1 MEVWKNVGSML
12 KEKSMV
18 YGSKAIGRAI
28 AYLAKIQLLPTEHP
42 TARMVLASVF
52 AVGGETWV
60 SSVKELM
67 CLPFQFLVLVSLSL
81 DLFPMMSS
89 LVHVVMQSGAKFS

>member
-1 MEVWKNVGSML
+1 M
-12 KEKSMV
+12 
-18 YGSKAIGRAI
+18 
-28 AYLAKIQLLPTEHP
+28 YLAKIQLPTEHP

-52 AVGGETWV
+52 ALGGETWV

-67 CLPFQFLVLVSLSL
+67 RLPFQFLVLVLVSLSL

>member
-1 MEVWKNVGSML
+1 M
-12 KEKSMV
+12 
-18 YGSKAIGRAI
+18 
-28 AYLAKIQLLPTEHP
+28 YLAKIQLLPTEHP

-52 AVGGETWV
+52 ALGGETWV

-67 CLPFQFLVLVSLSL
+67 RLPFQFLVLVLVSLSL

>member
-1 MEVWKNVGSML
+1 
-12 KEKSMV
+12 
-18 YGSKAIGRAI
+18 
-28 AYLAKIQLLPTEHP
+28 
-42 TARMVLASVF
+42 MVLASVF
-52 AVGGETWV
+52 ALGGETWV

-67 CLPFQFLVLVSLSL
+67 RLPFQFLVLVLVSLSL